1 MKYTTDKEDAQMTL
15 ATIAYE
21 HNVPYNTINTASEL
35 LDWFDVPPDI
45 YVTSVFSEDPIV
57 ELIWEKQN
65 RNYLR
70 ISIKQRTI
78 AILDEFDEQ
87 HAKSQ
92 YQYNQTIQNCIDV
105 YNEHYKELKQQFSIY
120 EESF

>member
-45 YVTSVFSEDPIV
+45 YVTSVFGEDPII

-87 HAKSQ
+87 HTTSQ

-105 YNEHYKELKQQFSIY
+105 YNGHYKELKQQFSIY

>member
-21 HNVPYNTINTASEL
+21 HDVPYNTINTASEL

-45 YVTSVFSEDPIV
+45 YVTSVFSEDPII

-78 AILDEFDEQ
+78 AILDEFNEQ

-105 YNEHYKELKQQFSIY
+105 YNEHYKELNQQFSIY

>member
-105 YNEHYKELKQQFSIY
+105 YNEHYKELKQ
-120 EESF
+120 